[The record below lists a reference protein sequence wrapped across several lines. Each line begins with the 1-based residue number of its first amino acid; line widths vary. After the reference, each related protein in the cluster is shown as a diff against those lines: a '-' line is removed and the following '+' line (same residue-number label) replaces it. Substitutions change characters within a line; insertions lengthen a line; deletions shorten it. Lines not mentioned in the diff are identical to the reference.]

1 MSVLGPLLF
10 ILYVNDLPDLVK
22 NKIKLFADDL
32 KLIGNAA
39 NHSSVAEDI
48 EELEVWESIWL
59 LQFNPAKCKVVHINF
74 NNNPFLNYKV
84 NGIELE
90 VSAQGKDLGVI
101 THSSLLWNEQIKACI
116 SKNRRSQLCQ

>member
-1 MSVLGPLLF
+1 MPAL
-10 ILYVNDLPDLVK
+10 IK

-39 NHSSVAEDI
+39 NHSSVAKDI

-74 NNNPFLNYKV
+74 NNNPFFYYEV
-84 NGIELE
+84 NGIELIYT
-90 VSAQGKDLGVI
+90 GKRFGGYYPWFPAL
-101 THSSLLWNEQIKACI
+101 E
-116 SKNRRSQLCQ
+116 SKHVFLRKIV